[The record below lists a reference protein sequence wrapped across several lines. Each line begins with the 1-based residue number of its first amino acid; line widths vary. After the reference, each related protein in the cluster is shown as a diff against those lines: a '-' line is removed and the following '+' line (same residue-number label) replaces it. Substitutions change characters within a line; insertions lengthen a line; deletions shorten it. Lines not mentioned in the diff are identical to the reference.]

1 MKVLHLINGLGASG
15 AEVMLFNLAR
25 KLKERGVE
33 QSLVTL
39 MPGGSLEERFI
50 AEGFNPRDVGMR
62 QGVPSVG
69 ALLRLRSEIRKS
81 GADVVLAWLYHSCW
95 AASLAAPRD
104 VPVVWGIHHTLT
116 KLSEEKRLTRFLIQG
131 GTWLSRRVAGY
142 VYVSQLS
149 ADQHFDVGY
158 PRTNAAVI
166 PNGFDLEGLEPSER
180 VRADVR
186 REQGIAEGATVFGSA
201 ARYHPNKNHIGLVE
215 AFGAVTQGREDAV
228 LLLAGRGVDSANQEL
243 AEAVS
248 ASGAASRI
256 RLLGERSDMGRLMN
270 AMDFYVSASRWS
282 ESFPLVLGEAMATKV
297 PCIATDLGDCAYI
310 VGETGKVIE
319 ADNSDALQKAL
330 AWGLNTSVEER
341 SRLGE
346 LARKRV
352 GEKFGLDPVADRYID
367 VLKGAARPC

>member
-1 MKVLHLINGLGASG
+1 MKVLHLINGLCAAG

-39 MPGGSLEERFI
+39 MPGGGLEERFI
-50 AEGFNPRDVGMR
+50 AEGLEPRDVGMK

-69 ALLRLRSEIRKS
+69 ALLRLRSEIRAS

-95 AASLAAPRD
+95 AASLAAPSG

-116 KLSEEKRLTRFLIQG
+116 KLSEEKRLTRLLIQG

-149 ADQHFDVGY
+149 ADQHFEVGY

-166 PNGFDLEGLEPSER
+166 PNGFDLEGLSPSEKIR
-180 VRADVR
+180 HDVR
-186 REQGIAEGATVFGSA
+186 RELGVVESATVFGSA
-201 ARYHPNKNHIGLVE
+201 ARYHPNKNHVGLVE
-215 AFGAVTQGREDAV
+215 AFGAVAQEREDAV
-228 LLLAGRGVDSANQEL
+228 LLLAGRGVDSANREL
-243 AEAVS
+243 AEAVA

-256 RLLGERSDMGRLMN
+256 RLLGERTDMARLMN
-270 AMDFYVSASRWS
+270 GMDFYVSASRWS

-310 VGETGKVIE
+310 VGDIGRVIE
-319 ADNSDALQKAL
+319 ADRPEALKNAL
-330 AWGLNTSVEER
+330 AWALNLGVDDR
-341 SRLGE
+341 KRLGE
-346 LARKRV
+346 LARRRV
-352 GEKFGLDPVADRYID
+352 GEKFGLDPVADRYIE
-367 VLKGAARPC
+367 VLKGVTRPR

>member
-25 KLKERGVE
+25 RFKKYGVE

-39 MPGGSLEERFI
+39 MPGGNLEKRFI
-50 AEGFNPRDVGMR
+50 AEGIKPRDVGMR
-62 QGVPSVG
+62 QGVPSLG
-69 ALLRLRSEIRKS
+69 ALRRLRSEISKS

-104 VPVVWGIHHTLT
+104 LPVVWGIHHTLA

-158 PRTNAAVI
+158 PRANAAVI
-166 PNGFDLEGLEPSER
+166 PNGFDLEGLEPSEQ
-180 VRADVR
+180 VRAEVR
-186 REQGIAEGATVFGSA
+186 RELGIAEGAMVFGSA
-201 ARYHPNKNHIGLVE
+201 ARYHPNKNHVGLVE

-228 LLLAGRGVDSANQEL
+228 LLLAGRGVDGANREL
-243 AEAVS
+243 AGALA
-248 ASGAASRI
+248 ASGAASKI
-256 RLLGERSDMGRLMN
+256 RLLGERSDMARLMN
-270 AMDFYVSASRWS
+270 GMDFYVSASRWS

-310 VGETGKVIE
+310 VGETGKVID
-319 ADNSDALQKAL
+319 ADNAEALEKAL
-330 AWGLNTSVEER
+330 GWALNTSAEER
-341 SRLGE
+341 IRLGD
-346 LARKRV
+346 LARRRV
-352 GEKFGLDPVADRYID
+352 GEKFGLDRVADRYVE
-367 VLKGAARPC
+367 VLKGVARPH

>member
-1 MKVLHLINGLGASG
+1 MKVLHLINGLCAAG

-39 MPGGSLEERFI
+39 MPGGGLEERFI
-50 AEGFNPRDVGMR
+50 AEGLEPRDVGMK

-69 ALLRLRSEIRKS
+69 ALLRLRSEIRIS

-95 AASLAAPRD
+95 AASLAAPSG

-116 KLSEEKRLTRFLIQG
+116 KLSEEKRLTRLLIQG

-149 ADQHFDVGY
+149 ADQHFEVGY

-166 PNGFDLEGLEPSER
+166 PNGFDLEGLSPSEKIR
-180 VRADVR
+180 HDVR
-186 REQGIAEGATVFGSA
+186 RELGVVESATVFGSA
-201 ARYHPNKNHIGLVE
+201 ARYHPNKNHVGLVE
-215 AFGAVTQGREDAV
+215 AFGAVAQEREDAV
-228 LLLAGRGVDSANQEL
+228 LLLAGRGVDSANREL
-243 AEAVS
+243 AEAVA
-248 ASGAASRI
+248 ASGAASKI
-256 RLLGERSDMGRLMN
+256 RLLGERTDMARLMN
-270 AMDFYVSASRWS
+270 GMDFYVSASRWS

-310 VGETGKVIE
+310 VGDIGRVIE
-319 ADNSDALQKAL
+319 ADRPEALKNAL
-330 AWGLNTSVEER
+330 AWALNLGVDDR
-341 SRLGE
+341 KRLGE
-346 LARKRV
+346 LARRRV
-352 GEKFGLDPVADRYID
+352 GEKFGLDPVADRYIE
-367 VLKGAARPC
+367 VLKGVTRPR

>member
-39 MPGGSLEERFI
+39 MPGGSLEECFI
-50 AEGFNPRDVGMR
+50 AEDFKPRDVGMK

-69 ALLRLRSEIRKS
+69 ALLRLRAEIKES

-149 ADQHFDVGY
+149 ADQHFHVGY
-158 PRTNAAVI
+158 PRANAVVI
-166 PNGFDLEGLEPSER
+166 PNGFDLDGLEPSEH
-180 VRADVR
+180 VRAEVR
-186 REQGIAEGATVFGSA
+186 RELGIAEGATVFGSA
-201 ARYHPNKNHIGLVE
+201 ARHHPNKNHVGLVQ

-228 LLLAGRGVDSANQEL
+228 LLLAGRGVDSANRHL
-243 AEAVS
+243 AEAV
-248 ASGAASRI
+248 ASLGAASKI
-256 RLLGERSDMGRLMN
+256 RLLGERSDMARLMN
-270 AMDFYVSASRWS
+270 GMDFYVSASRWS

-319 ADNSDALQKAL
+319 ADNAESLEKAL
-330 AWGLNTSVEER
+330 AWALDTSAEER
-341 SRLGE
+341 IRLAD

-352 GEKFGLDPVADRYID
+352 AEKFGLDPVADRYIE
-367 VLKGAARPC
+367 VLKSVARPL

>member
-39 MPGGSLEERFI
+39 MPGGSLEECFI
-50 AEGFNPRDVGMR
+50 AEDFKPRDVGIK

-69 ALLRLRSEIRKS
+69 ALLRLRAEIRSS
-81 GADVVLAWLYHSCW
+81 GADVILAWLYHSCW
-95 AASLAAPRD
+95 AASLTAPRD

-158 PRTNAAVI
+158 PRANAAMI
-166 PNGFDLEGLEPSER
+166 PNGFDLEGLEPSEQ
-180 VRADVR
+180 VRAEVR
-186 REQGIAEGATVFGSA
+186 RELGIAEDATVFGSA
-201 ARYHPNKNHIGLVE
+201 ARYHPNKNHVGLVQ

-228 LLLAGRGVDSANQEL
+228 LLLAGRGVDSENRDL
-243 AEAVS
+243 AEAVAS
-248 ASGAASRI
+248 SGAASKI
-256 RLLGERSDMGRLMN
+256 RLLGERSDMARVMN
-270 AMDFYVSASRWS
+270 GMDFYVSASRWS

-319 ADNSDALQKAL
+319 ADNAESLEKAL
-330 AWGLNTSVEER
+330 AWALDTSSEER
-341 SRLGE
+341 IRLGD
-346 LARKRV
+346 LARERV
-352 GEKFGLDPVADRYID
+352 AEKFGLERVADRYIELLRS
-367 VLKGAARPC
+367 VARPR

>member
-1 MKVLHLINGLGASG
+1 MKVLHLINGLCAAG

-39 MPGGSLEERFI
+39 MPGGGLEERFI
-50 AEGFNPRDVGMR
+50 AEGLEPRDVGMK

-69 ALLRLRSEIRKS
+69 ALLRLRSEIRTS

-95 AASLAAPRD
+95 AASLAAPSG

-116 KLSEEKRLTRFLIQG
+116 KLSEEKRLTRLLIQG

-149 ADQHFDVGY
+149 ADQHFEVGY

-166 PNGFDLEGLEPSER
+166 PNGFDLEGLSPSEKIR
-180 VRADVR
+180 HDVR
-186 REQGIAEGATVFGSA
+186 RELGVVESATVFGSA
-201 ARYHPNKNHIGLVE
+201 ARYHPNKNHVGLVE
-215 AFGAVTQGREDAV
+215 AFGAVAQEREDAV
-228 LLLAGRGVDSANQEL
+228 LLLAGRGVDSANREL
-243 AEAVS
+243 AEAVA

-256 RLLGERSDMGRLMN
+256 RLLGERTDMARLMN
-270 AMDFYVSASRWS
+270 GMDFYVSASRWS

-310 VGETGKVIE
+310 VGDIGRVIE
-319 ADNSDALQKAL
+319 ADRPEALKNAL
-330 AWGLNTSVEER
+330 AWALNLGVDDR
-341 SRLGE
+341 KRLGE
-346 LARKRV
+346 LARRRV
-352 GEKFGLDPVADRYID
+352 GEKFGLDPVADRYIE
-367 VLKGAARPC
+367 VLKGVTRPR

>member
-1 MKVLHLINGLGASG
+1 MQARLSLRRGWGSSVKVLHLINGLGASG

-142 VYVSQLS
+142 VYPES
-149 ADQHFDVGY
+149 
-158 PRTNAAVI
+158 
-166 PNGFDLEGLEPSER
+166 
-180 VRADVR
+180 
-186 REQGIAEGATVFGSA
+186 VFS
-201 ARYHPNKNHIGLVE
+201 
-215 AFGAVTQGREDAV
+215 
-228 LLLAGRGVDSANQEL
+228 
-243 AEAVS
+243 
-248 ASGAASRI
+248 
-256 RLLGERSDMGRLMN
+256 
-270 AMDFYVSASRWS
+270 
-282 ESFPLVLGEAMATKV
+282 
-297 PCIATDLGDCAYI
+297 
-310 VGETGKVIE
+310 
-319 ADNSDALQKAL
+319 
-330 AWGLNTSVEER
+330 
-341 SRLGE
+341 
-346 LARKRV
+346 
-352 GEKFGLDPVADRYID
+352 
-367 VLKGAARPC
+367 